1 MATAKQTKRDR
12 LRAYVDSRAPGAVA
26 GDEWLRLREML
37 APISESRLR
46 QLLREMAA
54 PMEPLVAGVDQSS
67 FQALEAS
74 LLALLEVYRQGSARA
89 CRRLVIQAKD
99 HARWAS
105 RRAKD
110 EARRREKQEM
120 AEWMRVWLENPAVFP
135 PWARMR
141 RADPRFRQSFPQERP
156 GDTPG

>member
-1 MATAKQTKRDR
+1 MATTKQTQRDR
-12 LRAYVDSRAPGAVA
+12 LRAYIDSRAPGTIA
-26 GDEWLRLREML
+26 GDEWLRIRELL
-37 APISESRLR
+37 APISERRLR
-46 QLLREMAA
+46 QLLREMKV

-67 FQALEAS
+67 FPALEAS
-74 LLALLEVYRQGSARA
+74 LLAFLEVYQQGESRA

-110 EARRREKQEM
+110 EAKRREKQEM
-120 AEWMRVWLENPAVFP
+120 AAWMLTWLENPPLFP

-141 RADPRFRQSFPQERP
+141 RAISQAAAQETHGP
-156 GDTPG
+156 SALP

>member
-1 MATAKQTKRDR
+1 VATAKQTKRDR
-12 LRAYVDSRAPGAVA
+12 LRAYLDSRAPGAVTL
-26 GDEWLRLREML
+26 DEWRRIREML
-37 APISESRLR
+37 APVSESYLR
-46 QLLREMAA
+46 ELLREMAA

-74 LLALLEVYRQGSARA
+74 LLALLEVYRQGSDRA
-89 CRRLVIQAKD
+89 CRKLVIQAKV

-110 EARRREKQEM
+110 GAKRREKHEM
-120 AEWMRVWLENPAVFP
+120 AEWMLVWLENPAVFP

-141 RADPRFRQSFPQERP
+141 KADPRFTRP
-156 GDTPG
+156 GDSPG

>member
-1 MATAKQTKRDR
+1 VATAKRTQRDR
-12 LRAYVDSRAPGAVA
+12 LRAYLDSRAPGAVA
-26 GDEWLRLREML
+26 GDEWLRIREML
-37 APISESRLR
+37 APVSESRLR

-67 FQALEAS
+67 FQTLEAS
-74 LLALLEVYRQGSARA
+74 LLALLEVYQQGSARA
-89 CRRLVIQAKD
+89 CRKLVIQAKD

-110 EARRREKQEM
+110 EAKRREKQEM
-120 AEWMRVWLENPAVFP
+120 AVWMLVWLENPAVFP
-135 PWARMR
+135 PWARVRM
-141 RADPRFRQSFPQERP
+141 AGPRFARP

>member
-26 GDEWLRLREML
+26 PDEWLRILEML
-37 APISESRLR
+37 APVSESRLR
-46 QLLREMAA
+46 QLLREMAT

-74 LLALLEVYRQGSARA
+74 LLALLQVYQQGSVRA
-89 CRRLVIQAKD
+89 CRKLVIQAKD

-110 EARRREKQEM
+110 EAKRWEKQEM
-120 AEWMRVWLENPAVFP
+120 AAWMRVWLENPAVFP

-141 RADPRFRQSFPQERP
+141 RADPRFRQSFPQVSSA
-156 GDTPG
+156 T